1 MEGYKYL
8 ATYILA
14 TVIHDLTIIFCTRY
28 IDKKSRTTDQMQQA
42 ARSGKQNIA
51 EGYSFQS
58 LESYIKL
65 LGVSVCSIKELTIDY
80 EDYLRQH
87 NLSIWFKNDP
97 RIRIFRDFRA
107 VWRFPNIP
115 NTPNLPNNPESA
127 SNMLLTFC
135 QMETYM
141 LINQIDALK
150 RKFSLE
156 GGFRENLFKKRSE
169 FLRRKRL

>member
-87 NLSIWFKNDP
+87 NLIIWFKNDP

-115 NTPNLPNNPESA
+115 NTPNLQTIQNLPLICS
-127 SNMLLTFC
+127 SLFVRWKHTCLLIRST
-135 QMETYM
+135 
-141 LINQIDALK
+141 LLK
-150 RKFSLE
+150 
-156 GGFRENLFKKRSE
+156 ENFH
-169 FLRRKRL
+169 